1 MFSSDSSS
9 SCPQSCLSGAHWWGR
24 AGDWQRSRSGC
35 RPWWTGNS
43 AFIRPFFTACYSSPR
58 LVSRNTTIV
67 DVRAAVSLF
76 VAAWAEFSRALLQK
90 VADIEAICAGEI
102 RQLVKLF
109 SELILHEIEKILM
122 EETSKDLLSCVS
134 QSTVPLMQDL
144 IFIGML
150 SLSLTHTIP
159 HPSL

>member
-1 MFSSDSSS
+1 M
-9 SCPQSCLSGAHWWGR
+9 
-24 AGDWQRSRSGC
+24 
-35 RPWWTGNS
+35 
-43 AFIRPFFTACYSSPR
+43 
-58 LVSRNTTIV
+58 SRNTTIV

-109 SELILHEIEKILM
+109 SELILHEIEKILL

-159 HPSL
+159 QPSL